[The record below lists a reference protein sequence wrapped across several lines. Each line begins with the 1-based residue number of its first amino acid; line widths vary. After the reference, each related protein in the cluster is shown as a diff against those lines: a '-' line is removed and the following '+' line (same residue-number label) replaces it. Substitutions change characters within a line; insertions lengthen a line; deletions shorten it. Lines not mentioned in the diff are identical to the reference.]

1 MWITSCCGP
10 AVISRFWEGRMDTEE
25 LTRRLGLFC
34 RARLQDP
41 EAEVTRVE
49 KAPGHAGFSYFFDV
63 KSRGLTESYVIRLP
77 PPGVKLEGTADV
89 MRQVRALRALEGT
102 DVPRPPLVWWG
113 EDPEWFGTPY
123 FVTRRLSGRVL
134 TREGS
139 DWLMEMAPDVRRRM
153 AEQAMT
159 ALAGIHQVDWKQKAE
174 SLGPPLD
181 LAIDVLRWE
190 RFRERAAEPE
200 AMALGPKV
208 RDRLLERLP
217 GTPQIGMFH
226 GDYQWSNLLY
236 GTDGTLLAVL
246 DWELVGIGA
255 VLNDLGWILTFS
267 DPKAWALPE
276 ALFGAGLLPDPEA
289 LLEMYAIALGSEPRD
304 VAWFRALA
312 AYKFAVITGFNLM
325 LHRRGKRHDPEWE
338 VLKDSI
344 PTLLAYALECLGG

>member
-1 MWITSCCGP
+1 M
-10 AVISRFWEGRMDTEE
+10 ETEE
-25 LTRRLGLFC
+25 LRSRLTPFC
-34 RARLQDP
+34 RAHLQDP
-41 EAEVTRVE
+41 ETEVTRVE
-49 KAPGHAGFSYFFDV
+49 RAPGHAGFSYFFDV
-63 KSRGLTESYVIRLP
+63 MSRGLEEGYVIRLP

-89 MRQVRALRALEGT
+89 LRQVRALQALEGT
-102 DVPRPPLVWWG
+102 DVPRAPLVWWG

-123 FVTRRLSGRVL
+123 FVTLRLSGRVL

-139 DWLMEMAPDVRRRM
+139 HWLEDTPPDVRRRM

-159 ALAGIHQVDWKQKAE
+159 ALAGIHQVDWKQRAD

-181 LAIDVLRWE
+181 LAIDVMRWE

-200 AMALGPKV
+200 PMALGPKV
-208 RDRLLERLP
+208 RDRLLGRLP
-217 GTPQIGMFH
+217 GKAQIGMFH
-226 GDYQWSNLLY
+226 GDYQWSNFLY

-267 DPKAWALPE
+267 DPKAWALPT
-276 ALFGAGLLPDPEA
+276 ALFGAGLLPEPED
-289 LLEMYAIALGSEPRD
+289 LLEMYTRASGSEPGD

-344 PTLLAYALECLGG
+344 PTLLAYALQRLDE

>member
-1 MWITSCCGP
+1 MT
-10 AVISRFWEGRMDTEE
+10 TEK
-25 LTRRLGLFC
+25 LTRQLTLFC
-34 RARLQDP
+34 RSHLEDAG
-41 EAEVTRVE
+41 AEVTGVQR
-49 KAPGHAGFSYFFDV
+49 APGHAGFSYVFQV

-89 MRQVRALRALEGT
+89 MRQVRALQALEGT

-123 FVTRRLSGRVL
+123 FVTRKLEGRTL
-134 TREGS
+134 APEGIG
-139 DWLMEMAPDVRRRM
+139 WLKEAPPEVRRRM

-159 ALAGIHQVDWKQKAE
+159 ALAGIHRIDWEQKARP
-174 SLGPPLD
+174 LGPPLD
-181 LAIDVLRWE
+181 LAMDVMRWE

-200 AMALGPKV
+200 AMVLGPKV
-208 RDRLLERLP
+208 RDGLLERLP
-217 GTPQIGMFH
+217 GKTQVGMFH

-267 DPKAWALPE
+267 DPRAWALPE
-276 ALFGAGLLPDPEA
+276 ALFGAGVLPGPEDLLG
-289 LLEMYAIALGSEPRD
+289 MYARASGSEPRD

>member
-1 MWITSCCGP
+1 
-10 AVISRFWEGRMDTEE
+10 MDTEE
-25 LTRRLGLFC
+25 LTRRLSLFC
-34 RARLQDP
+34 RSHLEDP
-41 EAEVTRVE
+41 AAEVTGVQR
-49 KAPGHAGFSYFFDV
+49 APGHAGFSYVFEV
-63 KSRGLTESYVIRLP
+63 NSRGLTESYVIRLP

-89 MRQVRALRALEGT
+89 MRQVCALQALEGT

-123 FVTRRLSGRVL
+123 FVTRKLEGRTL
-134 TREGS
+134 APGWIGWLRERPA
-139 DWLMEMAPDVRRRM
+139 EMRRRM

-159 ALAGIHQVDWKQKAE
+159 ALAGIHRVDWERKAP

-181 LAIDVLRWE
+181 LAIDVMRWE

-200 AMALGPKV
+200 AMALGPAV
-208 RDRLLERLP
+208 RDKLLQRIP
-217 GTPQIGMFH
+217 SSFRIGLFH

-267 DPKAWALPE
+267 DPGAWSLPE
-276 ALFGAGLLPDPEA
+276 ALFGAGLLPEPEE
-289 LLEMYAIALGSEPRD
+289 LLEMYARASRSEPCD
-304 VAWFRALA
+304 VAWFWALA

-325 LHRRGKRHDPEWE
+325 LHRRGKRRDAEWE

-344 PTLLAYALECLGG
+344 PTLLAYALKCLDG